1 MATGARVC
9 QPATEI
15 LTPPAKR
22 AALLSTK
29 DTGRRSNVTLD
40 LPPREKRPRDC
51 QPATEILTPPAKRA
65 ARQGAGRP
73 KGSFG
78 RKRMRALLMPQVER
92 GQVTSARLGVRDISS
107 AMLAASQEVDRH
119 EKDWRPVFLKRQSN
133 KGVRR
138 KEALRKLAKHRS
150 QLEKAALA
158 SAACNE
164 GWEKGVEHFRAVAK
178 ECDAVAAT
186 FAGIE
191 ETMDVSHAQ
200 AGKLHTK
207 ANALRG
213 VYNKLLMGVSKR
225 QAFEESA
232 EFLELAVGT
241 VKSIVPR
248 ATSW

>member
-1 MATGARVC
+1 GSSWTWYSDSFAYPKSKKNNRDWSAE
-9 QPATEI
+9 AEF
-15 LTPPAKR
+15 
-22 AALLSTK
+22 AAAWRPSYSSGSAVLSTE
-29 DTGRRSNVTLD
+29 DAGRRSNVTLT

-65 ARQGAGRP
+65 AREGAGRP
-73 KGSFG
+73 KGSFD
-78 RKRMRALLMPQVER
+78 RKRMRALLDGYRAQVER
-92 GQVTSARLGVRDISS
+92 GQVTSARLGVRDLSS

-133 KGVRR
+133 RAVRR

-158 SAACNE
+158 SAACKE
-164 GWEKGVEHFRAVAK
+164 GWEKGVEYFRAVAK
-178 ECDAVAAT
+178 ECESAVAAT
-186 FAGIE
+186 SAGIE

-213 VYNKLLMGVSKR
+213 VYNKLL
-225 QAFEESA
+225 
-232 EFLELAVGT
+232 
-241 VKSIVPR
+241 
-248 ATSW
+248 